1 MFPSEPWVYP
11 TAVAATGAT
20 AGAVEATT
28 SAATGDAP
36 SADSRTCQWNYFHLM
51 QSFTVENQRNEK
63 ESDYFNLVDQHLI

>member
-11 TAVAATGAT
+11 TAAAATGAA

-36 SADSRTCQWNYFHLM
+36 SADSRTCQ
-51 QSFTVENQRNEK
+51 
-63 ESDYFNLVDQHLI
+63 